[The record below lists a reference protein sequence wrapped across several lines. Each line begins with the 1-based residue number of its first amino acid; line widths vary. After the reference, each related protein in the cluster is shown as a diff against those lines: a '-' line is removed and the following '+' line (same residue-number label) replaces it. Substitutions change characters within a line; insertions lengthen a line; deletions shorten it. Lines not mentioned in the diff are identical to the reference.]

1 MTDVGSGLSTAASS
15 DTAAQDAL
23 SEACPGET
31 APADIGF
38 TTVFCSPA
46 HDYQQVVDT
55 VREQTNDAPLLGASS
70 AGEFTEAGAVKHGV
84 AITAITGADME
95 FHTGLGTGLAADI
108 ETAASDA
115 VSEMPDPQEL
125 DGHAVGINLHDGL
138 LGRGDE
144 VVLYAYQNQPM
155 PYVGGSAGD
164 DRQLE
169 ETAVFVDD
177 AVATDAIGVG
187 MLVADTA
194 FGTAAAHGHD
204 AVSGGLRVTAA
215 DGSTVHELDGQP
227 AFDVWADTIN
237 EHVDEADVRELAG
250 GSDRLTRLLTIYEFG
265 VQTGAEEYKIRWPGL
280 TTDTHGAL
288 KFATNIPEGTELFVL
303 SSAVQD
309 QYAAQ
314 QAAVERAVDA
324 TDTEIAGAL
333 SFNCICQADIMG
345 EEFADGIQEVGAQLD
360 AALAGMQVYG
370 EVNMDADDMRG
381 YHNATSSVLVIPE

>member
-1 MTDVGSGLSTAASS
+1 M
-15 DTAAQDAL
+15 
-23 SEACPGET
+23 
-31 APADIGF
+31 
-38 TTVFCSPA
+38 
-46 HDYQQVVDT
+46 
-55 VREQTNDAPLLGASS
+55 REQTNDAPLLGASS

-204 AVSGGLRVTAA
+204 AVSGGCASQPQTARQSTSWT
-215 DGSTVHELDGQP
+215 GSQRSTCGRTQS
-227 AFDVWADTIN
+227 T
-237 EHVDEADVRELAG
+237 
-250 GSDRLTRLLTIYEFG
+250 STSTRQMSESS
-265 VQTGAEEYKIRWPGL
+265 PG
-280 TTDTHGAL
+280 
-288 KFATNIPEGTELFVL
+288 E
-303 SSAVQD
+303 
-309 QYAAQ
+309 
-314 QAAVERAVDA
+314 A
-324 TDTEIAGAL
+324 TDLPG
-333 SFNCICQADIMG
+333 C
-345 EEFADGIQEVGAQLD
+345 
-360 AALAGMQVYG
+360 
-370 EVNMDADDMRG
+370 
-381 YHNATSSVLVIPE
+381 

>member
-187 MLVADTA
+187 MLVAHTA

-288 KFATNIPEGTELFVL
+288 EFATNIPEGTELFVL

-333 SFNCICQADIMG
+333 SFNCI
-345 EEFADGIQEVGAQLD
+345 
-360 AALAGMQVYG
+360 
-370 EVNMDADDMRG
+370 
-381 YHNATSSVLVIPE
+381 